1 MLYYTQQFRRNGS
14 TMFPETEYQ
23 NISIQITSNRSIIS
37 HKDYVGLRFFGIPY
51 ISKRQMYAY
60 QDI

>member
-37 HKDYVGLRFFGIPY
+37 HKDYCGIPY

>member
-37 HKDYVGLRFFGIPY
+37 HKDYAVHKCCGIPY
-51 ISKRQMYAY
+51 ISNRQIYAY

>member
-37 HKDYVGLRFFGIPY
+37 HKDFAGHN
-51 ISKRQMYAY
+51 
-60 QDI
+60 

>member
-37 HKDYVGLRFFGIPY
+37 HKDYAGLRSCGIPY

>member
-1 MLYYTQQFRRNGS
+1 
-14 TMFPETEYQ
+14 MFPETEYQ

-37 HKDYVGLRFFGIPY
+37 HKDYAGLRFCGIPY